1 MDCKFFNYPHRTAS
15 ANRLLLKKLS
25 TNRVDV
31 DSEQDLVFLI
41 CPNGQGRNG
50 SNGFVA
56 GTLP

>member
-1 MDCKFFNYPHRTAS
+1 MDCRLFNFPHRTAS
-15 ANRLLLKKLS
+15 ANRLLVKS
-25 TNRVDV
+25 FRQRRVDV
-31 DSEQDLVFLI
+31 DSEKEVVFLI